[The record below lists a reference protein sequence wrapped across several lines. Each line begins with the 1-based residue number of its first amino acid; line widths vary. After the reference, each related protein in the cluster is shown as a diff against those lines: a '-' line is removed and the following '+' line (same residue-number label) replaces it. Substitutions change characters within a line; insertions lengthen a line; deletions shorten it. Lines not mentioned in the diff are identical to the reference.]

1 MSNDA
6 SSSAPQSNI
15 DVVERRLSGDAPDRC
30 AILALMNLPEPRA
43 KPGVYNRDTLYAEVW
58 AEPVAN
64 VAKRYGVSGVAIAKA
79 CSKLGVPVPA
89 RGYWAKRAA
98 GQTPKRPPL
107 PPPAADQRAALHFG
121 PTVPPRTV
129 SERESE
135 SVVHERADEQR
146 IAVPDELRSPHPL
159 VAATLKAFRD
169 AKPDGNGILVP
180 NRSRRP
186 LTISVSQAT
195 QNRALC
201 IMDALLH
208 ALDARGYPVTVVAQ
222 EQPYGYPTKH
232 ATQVRVGA
240 DTFDL
245 ALREKLREIKRPDPP
260 AAKKNSRVTL
270 SFSDRRLRHEPSGEL
285 ELYIPGCSSRVRSRF
300 ADSPKR
306 PLEALLNEVIV
317 SLVRLGEDA
326 IAERAANRQREIE
339 DALRRQQEAERQRV
353 LEEQRERAAREAERV
368 KHLNYEV
375 AQWQRAKNIREFVAA
390 MRDAVTRGGCEVT
403 PGGALELEFAWML
416 EQADAVDPVAK
427 LHANALAK
435 VKAGRERIAAIA
447 AASKVTL
454 LSDPE
459 DPDAA

>member
-1 MSNDA
+1 M
-6 SSSAPQSNI
+6 P
-15 DVVERRLSGDAPDRC
+15 
-30 AILALMNLPEPRA
+30 LPEPRQR
-43 KPGVYNRDTLYAEVW
+43 PEEYNRDTLYAEVW

-79 CSKLGVPVPA
+79 CRKLGVPVPA

-98 GQTPKRPPL
+98 GQKPKRPRL
-107 PPPAADQRAALHFG
+107 PPPETDQRAALRFG
-121 PTVPPRTV
+121 PTVAPRTV

-135 SVVHERADEQR
+135 SVERERAAEQR
-146 IAVPDELRSPHPL
+146 IAVPDELQSPHPL
-159 VAATLKAFRD
+159 VAATMKAFRE

-180 NRSRRP
+180 DRSRRP
-186 LTISVSQAT
+186 LTISVSLAM

-201 IMDALLH
+201 IMDALLR
-208 ALDARGYPVTVVAQ
+208 ALDARGNPVTVVAQ

-232 ATQVRVGA
+232 ATQVRIGA

-245 ALREKLREIKRPDPP
+245 ALREKLRQIKLPELP
-260 AAKKNSRVTL
+260 APKKKSRITT
-270 SFSDRRLRHEPSGEL
+270 SFFNDRVRYEPSGEL

-326 IAERAANRQREIE
+326 IAERAAKRQREIE
-339 DALRRQQEAERQRV
+339 EALRRQQEAERQRV

-368 KHLNYEV
+368 RHLNYEV

-403 PGGALELEFAWML
+403 PGGELELEFAWML

-427 LHANALAK
+427 LHADALAK

-447 AASKVTL
+447 AASNVTL
-454 LSDPE
+454 LDDPE
-459 DPDAA
+459 APTTP